1 MSKIGIIIAREYS
14 TRVKKKSFII
24 GTFLVPILFALM
36 FVIPM
41 LIAMYSSDN
50 KVRTIAVD
58 DQSGIVAQKLEN
70 KENITYSVIDHSI
83 AEQIK
88 KDLPSSSNYYALLQI
103 SAMDS
108 LMNSEVSIFCSEQV
122 SISLKDQI
130 QSQVNEILS
139 ANKLASYNIPDLE
152 NVLKNIRNN
161 ATVKT
166 LQVGKDDEEGKE
178 TSVGAYMAIGY
189 ISSFIIYMFIFMFGS
204 MVMQGV
210 IEEKNNRI
218 IEVIVS
224 SVKPMQL
231 MIGKIVGIALVALT
245 QFMAWIV
252 LTFLIVT
259 GVSMATGASSTS
271 IVKQGV
277 QAQTN
282 MPGMDMSELNAS
294 GMEVAGIDASVL
306 AETSENASDSS
317 AINEGLNA
325 IAPIMNTLKQMN
337 ILGIIGTFILY
348 FILGYLLYA
357 SMFAAVGACVD
368 NQADTQQLLL
378 PITIP
383 LIIGLFIMMSAFQ
396 NPNSTA
402 AVWGSIIPFTS
413 PMVMVARFAYGV
425 PAWQYILSV
434 ALLVGTFLF
443 MGWLSAK
450 IYRIGI
456 LSYGKKASWK
466 EIFKWLKFKD

>member
-24 GTFLVPILFALM
+24 GTLLVPILLASMIL
-36 FVIPM
+36 IPM

-50 KVRTIAVD
+50 KVRTIAVSD
-58 DQSGIVAQKLEN
+58 ASGVVAQKLED
-70 KENITYSVIDHSI
+70 KENIKYSIVDNAI
-83 AEQIK
+83 ADKIK
-88 KDLPSSSNYYALLQI
+88 EDLPSSGTYYALLQI
-103 SAMDS
+103 SELDS
-108 LMNSEVSIFCSEQV
+108 LNNADVAIYCKEQV
-122 SISLKDQI
+122 SMSLKEQI

-139 ANKLASYNIPDLE
+139 ANKLASYDIPNLE
-152 NVLKNIRNN
+152 SVMENIRN
-161 ATVKT
+161 TSHVKT
-166 LQVGKDDEEGKE
+166 LQVGDNDKEGKE

-245 QFMAWIV
+245 QFVCWIV

-259 GVSMATGASSTS
+259 AVSVVTGKSTS
-271 IVKQGV
+271 SIAQQSAQAQMSPMGMDASTADLTALGIDNQGV
-277 QAQTN
+277 TA
-282 MPGMDMSELNAS
+282 DSAAVSEAS
-294 GMEVAGIDASVL
+294 GVIE
-306 AETSENASDSS
+306 
-317 AINEGLNA
+317 
-325 IAPIMNTLKQMN
+325 PILNTLKQMN
-337 ILGIIGTFILY
+337 ILGIIGTFLIY

-368 NQADTQQLLL
+368 NQADTQQLLW

-396 NPNSTA
+396 NPNSTI

-434 ALLVGTFLF
+434 ALLVGTFLL
-443 MGWLSAK
+443 MGWISGK

-456 LSYGKKASWK
+456 LSYGKKAGWK

>member
-24 GTFLVPILFALM
+24 GTLLVPILFATM
-36 FVIPM
+36 IVVPM

-50 KVRTIAVD
+50 KVRTIAVSD
-58 DQSGIVAQKLEN
+58 ASGVVAQKLED
-70 KENITYSVIDHSI
+70 KENIRYSIVESSVADK
-83 AEQIK
+83 IK
-88 KDLPSSSNYYALLQI
+88 EDLPSSGTYYALLQI
-103 SAMDS
+103 SELDS
-108 LMNSEVSIFCSEQV
+108 LNNADVAIYCKEQV

-130 QSQVNEILS
+130 QSQVNQILS
-139 ANKLASYNIPDLE
+139 ANKLASYDIPDLDKVME
-152 NVLKNIRNN
+152 NIRN
-161 ATVKT
+161 TSHVKT
-166 LQVGKDDEEGKE
+166 LQVGDDDKEGKE

-245 QFMAWIV
+245 QFVAWIV

-259 GVSMATGASSTS
+259 AVSVFTGRSTASLAQQSAQAQVTPAGIGGGAADLSALGIDEAAAQADSSTVS
-271 IVKQGV
+271 E
-277 QAQTN
+277 
-282 MPGMDMSELNAS
+282 GMNA
-294 GMEVAGIDASVL
+294 M
-306 AETSENASDSS
+306 
-317 AINEGLNA
+317 
-325 IAPIMNTLKQMN
+325 APILNTLKQMN
-337 ILGIIGTFILY
+337 ILGIIGTFLIY

-368 NQADTQQLLL
+368 NQADTQQLLW

-396 NPNSTA
+396 NPNSTI

-425 PAWQYILSV
+425 PTWQYLLSI
-434 ALLVGTFLF
+434 ALLAGTFLL
-443 MGWLSAK
+443 MGWISGK

-456 LSYGKKASWK
+456 LSYGKKAGWK
-466 EIFKWLKFKD
+466 EIFKWMKFKD

>member
-14 TRVKKKSFII
+14 TRVRKKSFII

-41 LIAMYSSDN
+41 LIATYSSDN

-58 DQSGIVAQKLEN
+58 DQSGVVAQKLED
-70 KENITYSVIDHSI
+70 KENIKYSIIDGAV
-83 AEQIK
+83 AEQVK
-88 KDLPSSSNYYALLQI
+88 KDLAKSGTYYALLQI
-103 SAMDS
+103 SKMDS
-108 LMNSEVSIFCSEQV
+108 LNNAEVSIFCPEQV

-139 ANKLASYNIPDLE
+139 ANKLASYDIPDLE
-152 NVLKNIRNN
+152 NVLSNIRN
-161 ATVKT
+161 TSRVKT
-166 LQVGKDDEEGKE
+166 LKVGENDQEGKE

-189 ISSFIIYMFIFMFGS
+189 ISSFIIYMFIFMFGG

-224 SVKPMQL
+224 SVKPLQL
-231 MIGKIVGIALVALT
+231 MIGKIVGVALVALT

-259 GVSMATGASSTS
+259 GVSVVTGASSS
-271 IVKQGV
+271 SMVKQSV
-277 QAQTN
+277 QAQTAGVN
-282 MPGMDMSELNAS
+282 IQGAD
-294 GMEVAGIDASVL
+294 VAGIDIASL
-306 AETSENASDSS
+306 NAGENPADSS
-317 AINEGLNA
+317 AVNEGLSA
-325 IAPIMNTLKQMN
+325 IAPIFNTLKQMN
-337 ILGIIGTFILY
+337 ILGIIGTFLLY

-368 NQADTQQLLL
+368 NQADTQQLMW

-396 NPNSTA
+396 NPNSTV

-434 ALLVGTFLF
+434 ALLIGTFLF

-456 LSYGKKASWK
+456 LSYGKKAGWK
-466 EIFKWLKFKD
+466 EIFKWLKFRD

>member
-41 LIAMYSSDN
+41 LIAAYSSDN

-58 DQSGIVAQKLEN
+58 DRSGVVAQKLEN
-70 KENITYSVIDHSI
+70 KENINYVMIDGVL

-88 KDLPSSSNYYALLQI
+88 KDLPKSDTYYALLQI
-103 SAMDS
+103 SQMDS
-108 LMNSEVSIFCSEQV
+108 MKNAEVSIFCPEQV

-139 ANKLASYNIPDLE
+139 ANKLASYDIPDLE
-152 NVLKNIRNN
+152 KVLDNIRN
-161 ATVKT
+161 TSHVKT
-166 LQVGKDDEEGKE
+166 LQVGEEEQEGKE
-178 TSVGAYMAIGY
+178 TSVGAYMIIGY
-189 ISSFIIYMFIFMFGS
+189 VSSFIIYMFIFMFGS

-245 QFMAWIV
+245 QFLAWIV

-259 GVSMATGASSTS
+259 GVSMATGASGSS

-277 QAQTN
+277 QAQTAGT
-282 MPGMDMSELNAS
+282 MTGVD
-294 GMEVAGIDASVL
+294 VAEIGATGLDIAAVDPA
-306 AETSENASDSS
+306 AGQPDSS
-317 AINEGLNA
+317 AVDEGLSA
-325 IAPIMNTLKQMN
+325 VAPILNTLKQMN
-337 ILGIIGTFILY
+337 ILGIIGTFLLY

-368 NQADTQQLLL
+368 NQADTQQLLW

-434 ALLVGTFLF
+434 ALLIGTFLF
-443 MGWLSAK
+443 MGWLSSK

-456 LSYGKKASWK
+456 LSYGKKAGWK

>member
-24 GTFLVPILFALM
+24 GTLLVPILFATM
-36 FVIPM
+36 IVVPM

-50 KVRTIAVD
+50 KVRTIAVSD
-58 DQSGIVAQKLEN
+58 ASGVVAQKLED
-70 KENITYSVIDHSI
+70 KENIKYSIVESSVADK
-83 AEQIK
+83 IK
-88 KDLPSSSNYYALLQI
+88 EDLPSSGTYYALLQI
-103 SAMDS
+103 SELDS
-108 LMNSEVSIFCSEQV
+108 LNNADVAIYCKEQV

-130 QSQVNEILS
+130 QSQVNQILS
-139 ANKLASYNIPDLE
+139 ANKLASYDIPYLDKVME
-152 NVLKNIRNN
+152 NIRN
-161 ATVKT
+161 TSHVKT
-166 LQVGKDDEEGKE
+166 LQVGDDDKEGKE

-245 QFMAWIV
+245 QFVAWIV

-259 GVSMATGASSTS
+259 AVSVFTGRSTASLAQQSA
-271 IVKQGV
+271 
-277 QAQTN
+277 QAQVT
-282 MPGMDMSELNAS
+282 P
-294 GMEVAGIDASVL
+294 AGIGGGAADLSAL
-306 AETSENASDSS
+306 GIDEAAAQADSS
-317 AINEGLNA
+317 AVSEGMNA
-325 IAPIMNTLKQMN
+325 MAPILNTLKQMN
-337 ILGIIGTFILY
+337 ILGIIGTFLIY

-368 NQADTQQLLL
+368 NQADTQQLLW

-396 NPNSTA
+396 NPNSTI

-425 PAWQYILSV
+425 PTWQYLLSI
-434 ALLVGTFLF
+434 ALLAGTFLL
-443 MGWLSAK
+443 MGWISGK

-456 LSYGKKASWK
+456 LSYGKKAGWK
-466 EIFKWLKFKD
+466 EIFKWMKFKD

>member
-14 TRVKKKSFII
+14 TRVKKKSFI

-325 IAPIMNTLKQMN
+325 IAPQADEHSRNHR
-337 ILGIIGTFILY
+337 Y
-348 FILGYLLYA
+348 FHPLLY
-357 SMFAAVGACVD
+357 SWLFAV
-368 NQADTQQLLL
+368 
-378 PITIP
+378 
-383 LIIGLFIMMSAFQ
+383 
-396 NPNSTA
+396 
-402 AVWGSIIPFTS
+402 
-413 PMVMVARFAYGV
+413 R
-425 PAWQYILSV
+425 QYVCCSGRLC
-434 ALLVGTFLF
+434 GQP
-443 MGWLSAK
+443 G
-450 IYRIGI
+450 
-456 LSYGKKASWK
+456 
-466 EIFKWLKFKD
+466 

>member
-24 GTFLVPILFALM
+24 GTILVPVLFALM

-41 LIAMYSSDN
+41 LITMYSSDN
-50 KVRTIAVD
+50 KVRNIAVD

-70 KENITYSVIDHSI
+70 KENITYSVVDSAI

-88 KDLPSSSNYYALLQI
+88 KDLPKSKTYYALLQI
-103 SAMDS
+103 SPMDS
-108 LMNSEVSIFCSEQV
+108 LNNAEVSIFCPEQV
-122 SISLKDQI
+122 SLSLKEQI

-139 ANKLASYNIPDLE
+139 ANKLASYDIPDLE
-152 NVLKNIRNN
+152 NVLQNIRN
-161 ATVKT
+161 TSKVKT
-166 LQVGKDDEEGKE
+166 LQVGENDKEGKE

-189 ISSFIIYMFIFMFGS
+189 ISSFIIYMFIFMFGG

-231 MIGKIVGIALVALT
+231 MIGKIVGVALVALT

-259 GVSMATGASSTS
+259 GVSMVTGASSS
-271 IVKQGV
+271 SMVKQSV
-277 QAQTN
+277 QAQTAGIN
-282 MPGMDMSELNAS
+282 VQGAD
-294 GMEVAGIDASVL
+294 VAGIDIASL
-306 AETSENASDSS
+306 NAEDAVAQDSS
-317 AINEGLNA
+317 AVNEGLSA
-325 IAPIMNTLKQMN
+325 IAPILNTLKQMN
-337 ILGIIGTFILY
+337 ILGIIGTFLLY

-368 NQADTQQLLL
+368 NQADTQQLMW

-396 NPNSTA
+396 NPNSTV

-434 ALLVGTFLF
+434 ALLIGTFLF

-456 LSYGKKASWK
+456 LSYGKKAGWK

>member
-1 MSKIGIIIAREYS
+1 MSKIGIIIGREYS

-24 GTFLVPILFALM
+24 GTLLVPILFAM
-36 FVIPM
+36 MIVIPM

-50 KVRTIAVD
+50 KVRTIAVSD
-58 DQSGIVAQKLEN
+58 ASGVVAQKLED
-70 KENITYSVIDHSI
+70 KENIKYCMVDN
-83 AEQIK
+83 ALVDKIK
-88 KDLPSSSNYYALLQI
+88 VDLPSSGTYYALLQI
-103 SAMDS
+103 SELDS
-108 LMNSEVSIFCSEQV
+108 LNNADVAIYCKEQV
-122 SISLKDQI
+122 SMSLKDQI

-139 ANKLASYNIPDLE
+139 ANKLASYDIPNLE
-152 NVLKNIRNN
+152 SVMENIRN
-161 ATVKT
+161 TSHVKT
-166 LQVGKDDEEGKE
+166 LQVGDGDKEGKE

-245 QFMAWIV
+245 QFVAWIV

-259 GVSMATGASSTS
+259 AVSVVTGKSTASIAQQSA
-271 IVKQGV
+271 
-277 QAQTN
+277 QAQVVPAGIDGN
-282 MPGMDMSELNAS
+282 AADLNAL
-294 GMEVAGIDASVL
+294 GIDASQV
-306 AETSENASDSS
+306 DSS
-317 AINEGLNA
+317 AVSEGMGA
-325 IAPIMNTLKQMN
+325 IAPILNTLGQMN
-337 ILGIIGTFILY
+337 ILGIIGTFLIY

-368 NQADTQQLLL
+368 NQADTQQLLW

-396 NPNSTA
+396 NPDSPI

-434 ALLVGTFLF
+434 ALLAGTFLL
-443 MGWLSAK
+443 MGWISGK

-456 LSYGKKASWK
+456 LSYGKKAGWK
-466 EIFKWLKFKD
+466 EIFKWMKFKD

>member
-24 GTFLVPILFALM
+24 GTLLVPILFATM
-36 FVIPM
+36 IVVPM

-50 KVRTIAVD
+50 KVRTIAVSD
-58 DQSGIVAQKLEN
+58 ASGVVAQKLED
-70 KENITYSVIDHSI
+70 KENIRYSIVESSVADK
-83 AEQIK
+83 IK
-88 KDLPSSSNYYALLQI
+88 EDLPSSGTYYALLQI
-103 SAMDS
+103 SELDS
-108 LMNSEVSIFCSEQV
+108 LNNADVAIYCKEQV

-130 QSQVNEILS
+130 QSQVNQILS
-139 ANKLASYNIPDLE
+139 ANKLASYDIPDLDKVME
-152 NVLKNIRNN
+152 NIRN
-161 ATVKT
+161 TSHVKT
-166 LQVGKDDEEGKE
+166 LQVGDDDKEGKE

-245 QFMAWIV
+245 QFVAWIV

-259 GVSMATGASSTS
+259 AVSVFTGRSTASLAQQSA
-271 IVKQGV
+271 
-277 QAQTN
+277 QAQVA
-282 MPGMDMSELNAS
+282 P
-294 GMEVAGIDASVL
+294 AGIGGGAADLSAL
-306 AETSENASDSS
+306 GIDEAAAQADSS
-317 AINEGLNA
+317 AVSEGMNA
-325 IAPIMNTLKQMN
+325 MAPILNTLKQMN
-337 ILGIIGTFILY
+337 ILGIIGTFLIY

-368 NQADTQQLLL
+368 NQADTQQLLW

-396 NPNSTA
+396 NPNSTI

-425 PAWQYILSV
+425 PTWQYLLSI
-434 ALLVGTFLF
+434 ALLAGTFLL
-443 MGWLSAK
+443 MGWISGK

-456 LSYGKKASWK
+456 LSYGKKAGWK
-466 EIFKWLKFKD
+466 EIFKWMKFKD

>member
-14 TRVKKKSFII
+14 TRVRKKSFII
-24 GTFLVPILFALM
+24 GTFLVPVLFALM

-41 LIAMYSSDN
+41 LIATYSSDN

-58 DQSGIVAQKLEN
+58 DQSGVVAQKLED
-70 KENITYSVIDHSI
+70 KENIKYSIIDGAV
-83 AEQIK
+83 AEQVK
-88 KDLPSSSNYYALLQI
+88 KDLAKSGTYYALLQI
-103 SAMDS
+103 FKMDS
-108 LMNSEVSIFCSEQV
+108 LNNADVSIFCPEQV

-139 ANKLASYNIPDLE
+139 ANKLASYDIPDLE
-152 NVLKNIRNN
+152 NVLSNIRN
-161 ATVKT
+161 TSRVKT
-166 LQVGKDDEEGKE
+166 LKVGENDQEGKE

-189 ISSFIIYMFIFMFGS
+189 ISSFIIYMFIFMFGG

-231 MIGKIVGIALVALT
+231 MIGKIVGVALVALT

-259 GVSMATGASSTS
+259 GVSVVTGASSS
-271 IVKQGV
+271 SMVKQSV
-277 QAQTN
+277 QAQTAGVN
-282 MPGMDMSELNAS
+282 IQGAD
-294 GMEVAGIDASVL
+294 VAGIDIASL
-306 AETSENASDSS
+306 NAGENPADSS
-317 AINEGLNA
+317 AVNEGLSA
-325 IAPIMNTLKQMN
+325 IAPIFNTLKQMN
-337 ILGIIGTFILY
+337 ILGIIGTFLLY

-368 NQADTQQLLL
+368 NQADTQQLMW

-396 NPNSTA
+396 NPNSTV

-434 ALLVGTFLF
+434 ALLIGTFLF

-456 LSYGKKASWK
+456 LSYGKKAGWK
-466 EIFKWLKFKD
+466 EIFKWLKFRD

>member
-24 GTFLVPILFALM
+24 GTLLVPILFATM
-36 FVIPM
+36 IVVPM

-50 KVRTIAVD
+50 KVRTIAVCD
-58 DQSGIVAQKLEN
+58 SSGVVAQKLED
-70 KENITYSVIDHSI
+70 KENIKYSVVDN
-83 AEQIK
+83 AVVDKIK
-88 KDLPSSSNYYALLQI
+88 EDLPSSSNYYALLQI
-103 SAMDS
+103 SELDS
-108 LMNSEVSIFCSEQV
+108 LNNADVAIYCKEQV
-122 SISLKDQI
+122 SMSLKDQI

-139 ANKLASYNIPDLE
+139 AHKLASYDIPDLDRVME
-152 NVLKNIRNN
+152 NIRN
-161 ATVKT
+161 TSRVKT
-166 LQVGKDDEEGKE
+166 LQVGDNDKEGKE

-245 QFMAWIV
+245 QFVCWIV

-259 GVSMATGASSTS
+259 AVSVVTGKSTS
-271 IVKQGV
+271 SLAQQSA
-277 QAQTN
+277 QAQ
-282 MPGMDMSELNAS
+282 MSPMGMDAS
-294 GMEVAGIDASVL
+294 AADLTAIGIDEAAVP
-306 AETSENASDSS
+306 ADSS
-317 AINEGLNA
+317 AISDA
-325 IAPIMNTLKQMN
+325 SSVIAPMLNTLKQMN
-337 ILGIIGTFILY
+337 ILGIIGTFLIY

-368 NQADTQQLLL
+368 NQADTQQLMW

-396 NPNSTA
+396 NPNSTI

-434 ALLVGTFLF
+434 ALLAGTFLL
-443 MGWLSAK
+443 MGWISGK

-456 LSYGKKASWK
+456 LSYGKKAGWK
-466 EIFKWLKFKD
+466 EIFKWMKFKD

>member
-24 GTFLVPILFALM
+24 GTLLVPILFATM
-36 FVIPM
+36 IVVPM

-50 KVRTIAVD
+50 KVRTIAVSD
-58 DQSGIVAQKLEN
+58 ASGVVAQKLED
-70 KENITYSVIDHSI
+70 KENIRYSIVDSSV
-83 AEQIK
+83 ADKIK
-88 KDLPSSSNYYALLQI
+88 EDLPSSGTYYALLQI
-103 SAMDS
+103 SELDS
-108 LMNSEVSIFCSEQV
+108 LNNADVAIYCKEQV

-130 QSQVNEILS
+130 QSQVNQILS
-139 ANKLASYNIPDLE
+139 ANKLASYDIPDLDKVME
-152 NVLKNIRNN
+152 NIRN
-161 ATVKT
+161 TSHVKT
-166 LQVGKDDEEGKE
+166 LQVGDDDKEGKE

-245 QFMAWIV
+245 QFVAWIV

-259 GVSMATGASSTS
+259 AVSVFTGRSTASLAQQSAQAQVAPAGIGGGAADLS
-271 IVKQGV
+271 ALGIEEASV
-277 QAQTN
+277 QA
-282 MPGMDMSELNAS
+282 
-294 GMEVAGIDASVL
+294 
-306 AETSENASDSS
+306 DSS
-317 AINEGLNA
+317 AVSEGMNA
-325 IAPIMNTLKQMN
+325 MAPILNTLKQMN
-337 ILGIIGTFILY
+337 ILGIIGTFLIY

-368 NQADTQQLLL
+368 NQADTQQLLW

-396 NPNSTA
+396 NPNSTI

-425 PAWQYILSV
+425 PTWQYLLSI
-434 ALLVGTFLF
+434 ALLAGTFLL
-443 MGWLSAK
+443 MGWISGK

-456 LSYGKKASWK
+456 LSYGKKAGWK
-466 EIFKWLKFKD
+466 EIFKWMKFKD

>member
-24 GTFLVPILFALM
+24 GTLLVPILFATM
-36 FVIPM
+36 IVVPM

-50 KVRTIAVD
+50 KVRTIAVSD
-58 DQSGIVAQKLEN
+58 ASGVVAQKLED
-70 KENITYSVIDHSI
+70 KENIRYSIVESSVADK
-83 AEQIK
+83 IK
-88 KDLPSSSNYYALLQI
+88 EDLPSSGTYYALLQI
-103 SAMDS
+103 SELDS
-108 LMNSEVSIFCSEQV
+108 LNNADVAIYCKEQV

-130 QSQVNEILS
+130 QSQVNQILS
-139 ANKLASYNIPDLE
+139 ANKLASYDIPDLDKVME
-152 NVLKNIRNN
+152 NIRN
-161 ATVKT
+161 TSHVKT
-166 LQVGKDDEEGKE
+166 LQVGDDDKEGKE

-245 QFMAWIV
+245 QFVAWIV

-259 GVSMATGASSTS
+259 AVSVFTGRSTASLAQQSA
-271 IVKQGV
+271 
-277 QAQTN
+277 QAQVT
-282 MPGMDMSELNAS
+282 P
-294 GMEVAGIDASVL
+294 AGIGGGAADLSAL
-306 AETSENASDSS
+306 GIDEAAAQADSS
-317 AINEGLNA
+317 AVSEGMNA
-325 IAPIMNTLKQMN
+325 MAPILNTLKQMN
-337 ILGIIGTFILY
+337 ILGIIGTFLIY

-368 NQADTQQLLL
+368 NQADTQQLLW

-396 NPNSTA
+396 NPNSTI

-425 PAWQYILSV
+425 PTWQYLLSI
-434 ALLVGTFLF
+434 ALLAGTFLL
-443 MGWLSAK
+443 MGWISGK

-456 LSYGKKASWK
+456 LSYGKKAGWK
-466 EIFKWLKFKD
+466 EIFKWMKFKD

>member
-24 GTFLVPILFALM
+24 GTLLVPILFATM
-36 FVIPM
+36 IVVPM

-50 KVRTIAVD
+50 KVRTIAVSD
-58 DQSGIVAQKLEN
+58 ASGVVAQKLED
-70 KENITYSVIDHSI
+70 KENIRYSIVESSVADK
-83 AEQIK
+83 IK
-88 KDLPSSSNYYALLQI
+88 EDLPSSGTYYALLQI
-103 SAMDS
+103 SELDS
-108 LMNSEVSIFCSEQV
+108 LNNADVAIYCKEQV

-130 QSQVNEILS
+130 QSQVNQILS
-139 ANKLASYNIPDLE
+139 ANKLASYDIPDLDKVME
-152 NVLKNIRNN
+152 NIRN
-161 ATVKT
+161 TSHVKT
-166 LQVGKDDEEGKE
+166 LQVGDDDKEGKE

-245 QFMAWIV
+245 QFVAWIV

-259 GVSMATGASSTS
+259 AVSVFTGRSTASLAQQSAQAQVAPAGIGGGAADLS
-271 IVKQGV
+271 ALGIEEASV
-277 QAQTN
+277 QA
-282 MPGMDMSELNAS
+282 
-294 GMEVAGIDASVL
+294 
-306 AETSENASDSS
+306 DSS
-317 AINEGLNA
+317 AVSEGMNA
-325 IAPIMNTLKQMN
+325 MAPILNTLKQMN
-337 ILGIIGTFILY
+337 ILGIIGTFLIY

-368 NQADTQQLLL
+368 NQADTQQLLW

-396 NPNSTA
+396 NPNSTI

-425 PAWQYILSV
+425 PTWQYLLSI
-434 ALLVGTFLF
+434 ALLAGTFLL
-443 MGWLSAK
+443 MGWISGK

-456 LSYGKKASWK
+456 LSYGKKAGWK
-466 EIFKWLKFKD
+466 EIFKWMKFKD

>member
-14 TRVKKKSFII
+14 TRVRKKSFII
-24 GTFLVPILFALM
+24 GTFLVPVLFALM

-41 LIAMYSSDN
+41 LIATYSSDN

-58 DQSGIVAQKLEN
+58 DQSGVVAQKLED
-70 KENITYSVIDHSI
+70 KENIKYSIIDGAV
-83 AEQIK
+83 AEQVK
-88 KDLPSSSNYYALLQI
+88 KDLAKSGTYYALLQI
-103 SAMDS
+103 SKMDS
-108 LMNSEVSIFCSEQV
+108 LNNADVSIFCPEQV

-139 ANKLASYNIPDLE
+139 ANKLASYDIPDLE
-152 NVLKNIRNN
+152 NVLSNIRN
-161 ATVKT
+161 TSRVKT
-166 LQVGKDDEEGKE
+166 LKVGENDQEGKE

-189 ISSFIIYMFIFMFGS
+189 ISSFIIYMFIFMFGG

-224 SVKPMQL
+224 SVKPIQL
-231 MIGKIVGIALVALT
+231 MIGKIVGVALVALT

-259 GVSMATGASSTS
+259 GVSVVTGASSS
-271 IVKQGV
+271 SMVKQSV
-277 QAQTN
+277 QAQTAGVN
-282 MPGMDMSELNAS
+282 IQGAD
-294 GMEVAGIDASVL
+294 VAGIDIASL
-306 AETSENASDSS
+306 NAGENPADSS
-317 AINEGLNA
+317 AVNEGLSA
-325 IAPIMNTLKQMN
+325 IAPIFNTLKQMN
-337 ILGIIGTFILY
+337 ILGIIGTFLLY

-368 NQADTQQLLL
+368 NQADTQQLMW

-396 NPNSTA
+396 NPNSTV

-434 ALLVGTFLF
+434 ALLIGTFLF

-456 LSYGKKASWK
+456 LSYGKKAGWK
-466 EIFKWLKFKD
+466 EIFKWLKFRD

>member
-24 GTFLVPILFALM
+24 GTLLVPILFASM
-36 FVIPM
+36 IVIPM

-50 KVRTIAVD
+50 KVRTIAVSD
-58 DQSGIVAQKLEN
+58 ASGVVAQKLED
-70 KENITYSVIDHSI
+70 KENIKYSIVDNAIVDK
-83 AEQIK
+83 IK
-88 KDLPSSSNYYALLQI
+88 EDLPSSGTYYALLQI
-103 SAMDS
+103 SELDS
-108 LMNSEVSIFCSEQV
+108 LNNAEVAIYSKEQV
-122 SISLKDQI
+122 SLSLKEQI

-139 ANKLASYNIPDLE
+139 ANKLASYDIPDLDKVME
-152 NVLKNIRNN
+152 NIRN
-161 ATVKT
+161 TSRVKT
-166 LQVGKDDEEGKE
+166 LQVGDNDKEGKE

-245 QFMAWIV
+245 QFVCWIV

-259 GVSMATGASSTS
+259 AVSVVTGKSTTSLATQSA
-271 IVKQGV
+271 
-277 QAQTN
+277 QAQ
-282 MPGMDMSELNAS
+282 MSPMGMDASTADLTALGIDSQAGAVVDSAAVSEAS
-294 GMEVAGIDASVL
+294 GM
-306 AETSENASDSS
+306 
-317 AINEGLNA
+317 
-325 IAPIMNTLKQMN
+325 IAPVLNTLKQMN
-337 ILGIIGTFILY
+337 ILGIIGTFLIY
-348 FILGYLLYA
+348 FIFGYLLYA

-368 NQADTQQLLL
+368 NQADTQQLLW

-396 NPNSTA
+396 NPNSTI

-434 ALLVGTFLF
+434 ALLAGTFLL
-443 MGWLSAK
+443 MGWISGK

-456 LSYGKKASWK
+456 LSYGKKAGWK
-466 EIFKWLKFKD
+466 EIFKWMKLKD